1 MKTNQPS
8 WHCIINL
15 GDATPE
21 DHGGAF
27 VIVDKR
33 GIYDPEL
40 WILEPGEGE
49 GEGATL
55 CHIQLALCTRCKTDE
70 DSLSDNRFHND
81 LPAWF
86 GKAEDLESSAS
97 TFGMSAWALRGLL
110 SNSNPI
116 ERAEGYRVLLGNYGA
131 ENFGG
136 ADPITWKESKA
147 LCHKLLRQIDAAD
160 KWKDGI

>member
-27 VIVDKR
+27 VLVDKR
-33 GIYDPEL
+33 GIYAPEL
-40 WILEPGEGE
+40 WVLEPGEEE

-55 CHIQLALCTRCKTDE
+55 CRFSLDLCTRCKGNE
-70 DSLSDNRFHND
+70 NSLSDNRFHND

-86 GKAEDLESSAS
+86 GKAEDLESAAS
-97 TFGMSAWALRGLL
+97 TFGLSSYKLHDLL
-110 SNSNPI
+110 SNSCPI

-136 ADPITWKESKA
+136 AEPITRKDSKA
-147 LCHKLLRQIDAAD
+147 LCRKMLRQIAAAD
-160 KWKDGI
+160 KWTDGF